1 MRNFFRV
8 YCGNFV
14 CVATCAAALHQNMYA
29 ISLCIV
35 GFAIENE
42 NIKNNNSNDEKKT
55 LCIIF
60 TRIHD
65 WFYPL
70 VAIMLHRLHITRS
83 HCVSIEHKP
92 STNRRYSL
100 SFDSMHNLYAIEINR
115 NNVKNYFTCFLFV
128 VFSLFFL
135 FLWNPQAR
143 NHNVIKCFRMKFGFR
158 MCYLCFVNLLS
169 EKKCQAVSDPWWW
182 PFEATE
188 TNYRFCLTSRW

>member
-135 FLWNPQAR
+135 FCGIHKQEITTLLNAFEWNL
-143 NHNVIKCFRMKFGFR
+143 NFVCVIS
-158 MCYLCFVNLLS
+158 VLS
-169 EKKCQAVSDPWWW
+169 TC
-182 PFEATE
+182 
-188 TNYRFCLTSRW
+188 